1 MISNLTIVCYH
12 QNAIRRTLGLTNNNN
27 DNNNNNNNN
36 DDDDDDDDDKKD
48 KDL

>member
-12 QNAIRRTLGLTNNNN
+12 QNANRGTLGLTNNNN
-27 DNNNNNNNN
+27 NNNNNN
-36 DDDDDDDDDKKD
+36 DKKD